1 MNNKTEDQFSL
12 EKFSPLI
19 AELESKSSMYM
30 SLFINWINDKENQ
43 AVVQKAKMEVVR
55 LRTSIEKFAKEIRD
69 PHTQFNK
76 LVSEKEKELIAKI
89 EPVEKHLKAEQE
101 KVKQELK
108 RIEQEEKEK
117 AKKIFE
123 ERINKLSSIWHTP
136 GNFFAIWNMKDDE
149 FEKYYN
155 EIKEENE
162 IKEKIQIGLNM
173 ISSCITLDQ
182 LEELHHDEIFL
193 ETYQT
198 QQFKEAFEK
207 RFNELNEEQEKKKE
221 FFKLQIINKINSHN
235 KIEWL
240 NDLFAIHN
248 EFILNN
254 EDIKN
259 IFDNKKE
266 SLIKQEEQR
275 KQFLEQQEELN
286 KIKAEQEEKRKQEEE
301 EQKKKQ
307 QEEEQKRKLKETRI
321 ASLKSKIWNTQTEE
335 ELKELYFKED
345 IQDLIP
351 EVKHIFT
358 ERKNEILEK
367 VKKDQQQKEFQQ
379 YLYSI
384 WYSPNDCIIQN
395 NSQWETLIYKLIGK
409 WK

>member
-1 MNNKTEDQFSL
+1 MNKETESFSL

-30 SLFINWINDKENQ
+30 SLSINWINDKENQ
-43 AVVQKAKMEVVR
+43 VVVQKAKMEVVR

-89 EPVEKHLKAEQE
+89 DPVEKHLKAEQE
-101 KVKQELK
+101 KVEQELK
-108 RIEQEEKEK
+108 RIEEEEKEK

-123 ERINKLSSIWHTP
+123 ERIKKLSEIKCIP
-136 GNFFAIWNMKDDE
+136 DNLFAIWNMTDDE
-149 FEKYYN
+149 FNLYYQT
-155 EIKEENE
+155 KSEEAYQ
-162 IKEKIQIGLNM
+162 KDLIQIWLNM
-173 ISSCITLDQ
+173 ISSCTTLQ
-182 LEELHHDEIFL
+182 ELEDLHHDETFL

-207 RFNELNEEQEKKKE
+207 RFNELNEEQKRQDELKQLK
-221 FFKLQIINKINSHN
+221 
-235 KIEWL
+235 
-240 NDLFAIHN
+240 
-248 EFILNN
+248 
-254 EDIKN
+254 
-259 IFDNKKE
+259 
-266 SLIKQEEQR
+266 IKQEEQQR
-275 KQFLEQQEELN
+275 VSNSINKINQCRTLEELKSLREIEDVVEVRLAYETRVQFLEQQEELN
-286 KIKAEQEEKRKQEEE
+286 KMKAEQEEKRKQEEE

-307 QEEEQKRKLKETRI
+307 QEEEQKRKLKETRRVT
-321 ASLKSKIWNTQTEE
+321 LVDKINSIQTEE

-367 VKKDQQQKEFQQ
+367 IKKDQQQKEFQD
-379 YLYSI
+379 YLSSI
-384 WYSPNDCIIQN
+384 WYNSENCIIKKEWQ
-395 NSQWETLIYKLIGK
+395 ETLIYKLIGK
-409 WK
+409 WS

>member
-1 MNNKTEDQFSL
+1 MNKEKERFSL

-19 AELESKSSMYM
+19 AELESKASMYM
-30 SLFINWINDKENQ
+30 SLSINWIDDKENQ

-55 LRTSIEKFAKEIRD
+55 LRNSIKKFAKQIRD

-101 KVKQELK
+101 KVEQELK
-108 RIEQEEKEK
+108 RIEEEEKGK

-123 ERINKLSSIWHTP
+123 ERVKKLSEIKCIP
-136 GNFFAIWNMKDDE
+136 DNLFAIWNMTEDE
-149 FEKYYN
+149 FNEYYQTKFDEYKLN
-155 EIKEENE
+155 ES
-162 IKEKIQIGLNM
+162 IQVWLNM
-173 ISSCITLDQ
+173 ISSCLTLEQ
-182 LEELHHDEIFL
+182 LEDLHHDETFL
-193 ETYQT
+193 TTYQT
-198 QQFKEAFEK
+198 QHFKEAFEK
-207 RFNELNEEQEKKKE
+207 RFNELQEEIEKANKQ
-221 FFKLQIINKINSHN
+221 LILSTIIQINNCNSLDELNKIPWPTNPSDEIIIAYNN
-235 KIEWL
+235 K
-240 NDLFAIHN
+240 
-248 EFILNN
+248 
-254 EDIKN
+254 
-259 IFDNKKE
+259 
-266 SLIKQEEQR
+266 

-307 QEEEQKRKLKETRI
+307 QEEEWKMKIKETRRI
-321 ASLKSKIWNTQTEE
+321 ALVDKINSIQTEE

-379 YLYSI
+379 YLHSI

-395 NSQWETLIYKLIGK
+395 NSQGETLIYKLIWK